1 MPDFWGLLLIAGEEF
16 LGAKNF
22 ENIFI
27 CLNILK
33 KVPKIMVL

>member
-1 MPDFWGLLLIAGEEF
+1 MPGFWGLLLIAGEKS

-22 ENIFI
+22 ENIFT

-33 KVPKIMVL
+33 KVLKIMVL